1 MTIKKASTSTC
12 ITTKNA
18 RRSQVWEKFL
28 EIRTTALARGGVR
41 PILMDTCAGARGS
54 ARGWSYVAVPAK
66 VQKKWGT
73 VPVPGHA
80 IKSGPTFTGGWAG
93 FMTYEGKPHFLWCD
107 KVYAFQVTCEDGR
120 DFVRAHKCKFFVKN
134 FKSTITRARYREQ
147 FKKIQKYL
155 RDGESYQVNFA
166 QNFVGDFSGDPFFL
180 YASAFSVN
188 PSAMCFYMEIP
199 PQRGKA
205 ATTICSNS
213 PERLFSLRDGILR
226 TEPVKGTVG
235 ILEDPAFLLSDK
247 KSYSELTMIVDL
259 MRNDLARVS
268 EIGSVKVVKHQEL
281 MKLKSVWHTFSV
293 IEGRL
298 REGLSAFDV
307 LGALFPGGSVTGC
320 PKVRTMEIISRLEN
334 FERGAYCGSAGYI
347 SETGDADFNIMI
359 RTATVSARADGRGG
373 ADAYKCAKSGAQVNF
388 PSGGGIT
395 VGSTCSG
402 EYEETLKKVAAFKE
416 AVK

>member
-1 MTIKKASTSTC
+1 MTIKKASTSMC
-12 ITTKNA
+12 ITKKNA

-28 EIRTTALARGGVR
+28 ELRAASGRPVCR
-41 PILMDTCAGARGS
+41 PILFDTRAGARGS
-54 ARGWSYVAVPAK
+54 ARAGWSFVAVPAK
-66 VQKKWGT
+66 VQPKWGT
-73 VPVPGHA
+73 VPVPGH
-80 IKSGPTFTGGWAG
+80 KTKNGPTFCGGWAG
-93 FMTYEGKPHFLWCD
+93 FMTYEGEPHFLWCD
-107 KVYAFQVTCEDGR
+107 KVYAFQVVKEDGEA
-120 DFVRAHKCKFFVKN
+120 FVRAHKGKFSVKN

-155 RDGESYQVNFA
+155 HDGESYQVNFA
-166 QNFVGDFSGDPFFL
+166 QNFLGDFSGDPFFL

-188 PSAMCFYMEIP
+188 PSVMCFYME
-199 PQRGKA
+199 GTGGFA
-205 ATTICSNS
+205 EGEWSVCSNS

-268 EIGSVKVVKHQEL
+268 EIGSVKVVRHQEL

-293 IEGRL
+293 IEARL
-298 REGLSAFDV
+298 RKDLSAFDV

-347 SETGDADFNIMI
+347 SAAGDADFNIMI
-359 RTATVSARADGRGG
+359 RTATVSAPPRTRGRRADGRGEAG
-373 ADAYKCAKSGAQVNF
+373 AAQVNF

-395 VGSTCSG
+395 VGSTCEG

-416 AVK
+416 ALK